1 MEARQDALTDEE
13 VDRVIYALLDGQ
25 GPAGATDEEMEGA
38 VTWARKAWINNCL
51 LDVVPDEKPGMR
63 LEDGGGVR
71 FFAREVAPGVSRTTG
86 SGDGTDTPTSQAGDG
101 PHPE

>member
-1 MEARQDALTDEE
+1 MEARRDTLADEG
-13 VDRVIYALLDGQ
+13 VDRVIDPLLDGQ
-25 GPAGATDEEMEGA
+25 GPAGATDEEIEDA
-38 VTWARKAWINNCL
+38 VTRARKARINNCL
-51 LDVVPDEKPGMR
+51 LDVVPDEKPVTR